1 MEHAGVGE
9 VIQQVQ
15 VKGCVKSKGSGNVGQ
30 AQRDRLQHG
39 QRVLGTFRR
48 VRPVAVGSARV
59 EWDCTALDAARLRG
73 HSVHLE
79 HSAAS

>member
-30 AQRDRLQHG
+30 AQRGPLQRG

-48 VRPVAVGSARV
+48 VRRVAVGLARV
-59 EWDCTALDAARLRG
+59 EWDCTALDADRVGG
-73 HSVHLE
+73 HSIHPE